1 VGKVFALGILAA
13 VTLVQASPA
22 AAQSYSEGYSFLKA
36 VKDHDGTKVMSLI
49 GGERGAIVVNSKDAG
64 NGDTAL
70 HIVARAR
77 DLTWLSFLLGRGA
90 LPNVQN
96 KAGDTPLTIA
106 AQIGWTEGADLLLSR
121 RATVDMPNRNGETPL
136 ILAVHRNDLP
146 MVILL
151 TNRGADPKK
160 TDNAAGYSALDYAK
174 RDPRGAAIVKVL
186 ETPRAAPRAVAGPG
200 IKR

>member
-1 VGKVFALGILAA
+1 MFRPFFLAVPLILAP
-13 VTLVQASPA
+13 LVMSAPA

-77 DLTWLSFLLGRGA
+77 DDTWLSFLLGKGA
-90 LPNVQN
+90 QPNVQN
-96 KAGDTPLTIA
+96 KAGETPLTIA

-121 RATVDMPNRNGETPL
+121 RAAVNMPNRNGETPL
-136 ILAVHRNDLP
+136 ILAVHGNDIA
-146 MVILL
+146 MVQLL
-151 TNRGADPKK
+151 MKNGADPKA
-160 TDNAAGYSALDYAK
+160 TDNAAGYSAIDYAK
-174 RDPRGAAIVKVL
+174 RDPRGAAITKVL
-186 ETPRAAPRAVAGPG
+186 ESARVAPRPVAGP
-200 IKR
+200 RLR